1 MSSGIQHKLLGLSA
15 GLFRRNYDHI
25 TFRGAPCASSSGLF
39 NNGSTSTASAE
50 LEPTPDYTKTSS
62 LSNAMNSSIGILSM
76 LVQTHS
82 VCSPMQG
89 GGKRGSAGVADSLNG
104 IV

>member
-1 MSSGIQHKLLGLSA
+1 MSSVIWHKILGLSA
-15 GLFRRNYDHI
+15 DLFRRDYDH
-25 TFRGAPCASSSGLF
+25 TPFYGTPVVSASGSF
-39 NNGSTSTASAE
+39 NNGLSSTASPE
-50 LEPTPDYTKTSS
+50 REPTPGYTKTSS